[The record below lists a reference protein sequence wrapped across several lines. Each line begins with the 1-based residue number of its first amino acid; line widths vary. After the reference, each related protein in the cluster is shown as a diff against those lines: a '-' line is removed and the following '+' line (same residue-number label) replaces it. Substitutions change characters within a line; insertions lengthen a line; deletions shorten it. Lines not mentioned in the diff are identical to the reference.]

1 MYCLHI
7 GHHKVYTLLPASQT
21 STLFSMTKVTASIEE
36 ILDEISQLPEDWHLA
51 GTVEPIVLKAIA
63 KHVGS
68 IKVSHSVETG
78 SGKTT
83 LLFSNLSEN
92 HTVFAVDAGNKSI
105 SSVNAHLLFNADT
118 VEFIEGPSQ
127 QTLPQYQFNHKLQV
141 ALIDGPHG
149 YPFPDL
155 EYYYLY
161 PHIEEG
167 GLLLIDDIHIPT
179 IRNLFNFLKEEE
191 MFELVEVVQQTAFFR
206 RTAAEPFNP
215 LGDGWWLQKYN
226 KERFPLSLNQ
236 PNPQR
241 LKQSLRQTKVDVNK
255 AHAEIARLKSRIS
268 AMESSKFWQF
278 RTAWFTLKQ
287 KLGLTNEK

>member
-1 MYCLHI
+1 L
-7 GHHKVYTLLPASQT
+7 SQ
-21 STLFSMTKVTASIEE
+21 
-36 ILDEISQLPEDWHLA
+36 
-51 GTVEPIVLKAIA
+51 
-63 KHVGS
+63 
-68 IKVSHSVETG
+68 
-78 SGKTT
+78 
-83 LLFSNLSEN
+83 N

-105 SSVNAHLLFNADT
+105 SSVNSHSLFNSDT

-127 QTLPQYQFNHKLQV
+127 RTLPQYQFNHKLQI

-161 PHIEEG
+161 PHIEVG

-206 RTAAEPFNP
+206 RTTAELFNP

-226 KERFPLSLNQ
+226 KVRFPLSLNQ
-236 PNPQR
+236 PNPQKLKAR
-241 LKQSLRQTKVDVNK
+241 LHQTKAELNK
-255 AHAEIARLKSRIS
+255 TRSELERVKNRLS
-268 AMESSKFWQF
+268 AMESSKFWRL

-287 KLGLTNEK
+287 KLGLTDSRRDEI